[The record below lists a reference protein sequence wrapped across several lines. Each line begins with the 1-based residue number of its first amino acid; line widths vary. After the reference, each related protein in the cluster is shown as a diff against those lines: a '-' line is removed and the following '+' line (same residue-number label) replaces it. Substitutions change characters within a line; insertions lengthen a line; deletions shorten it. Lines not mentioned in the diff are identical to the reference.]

1 MNKVN
6 PEEVLEYLISV
17 DENGLPRCN
26 ADTKLYI
33 GGDSERFR
41 VKGVWHADYI
51 LVLVVHIN
59 GNKGCKI
66 FGQVERELD
75 YDQRKDRPVQ
85 RLMNEAYKIAAFY
98 ETLKDVIEA
107 SGFDIQIHVDLNPDK
122 TAGSSCAID
131 QAVGY
136 IQAMTGIIPFPKPDA
151 FAASYAADRW
161 KEVKAFERRD
171 ALGLSKRKF
180 EEMLAHED
188 AA

>member
-1 MNKVN
+1 MQIN
-6 PEEVLEYLISV
+6 PDEVLEYLSAV
-17 DENGLPRCN
+17 DENGLPKCN
-26 ADTKLYI
+26 SDTKLYI

-66 FGQVERELD
+66 FGEVQRELD

-85 RLMNEAYKIAAFY
+85 RLMNEAYKIADVY
-98 ETLKDVIEA
+98 GRLKDVIEA
-107 SGFDIQIHVDLNPDK
+107 SGFDVQIHVDLNPDK

-136 IQAMTGIIPFPKPDA
+136 IQAMTGLEAIPKPKA
-151 FAASYAADRW
+151 FAASYAADRY
-161 KEVKAFERRD
+161 KEVRAFERRES
-171 ALGLSKRKF
+171 LGLSKRKF
-180 EEMLAHED
+180 EEMLAHE